1 MADTQTEE
9 QEVYYHGAFD
19 RARLK
24 TWAFWRNM
32 AIHFSLCGVVG
43 HWLEI
48 PWCIFCLYVF
58 GIYDPNSMV
67 WVNPFY
73 PFMVYGV
80 GAVVCVIFLTPLKD
94 RMLHKRKTKFG
105 AGLEFYVV
113 CVLAC
118 MAMEVGMGLLMN
130 QPDAAGVYPLWDNSR
145 LPFNILQQ
153 AWLPN
158 DLLLGACALI
168 YTWFAYPL
176 VERLMA
182 RPHPKVMDAL
192 ALVVVV
198 GFIALSVVQYTTYL

>member
-1 MADTQTEE
+1 
-9 QEVYYHGAFD
+9 
-19 RARLK
+19 
-24 TWAFWRNM
+24 M
-32 AIHFSLCGVVG
+32 AIHFSLCSVVG

-94 RMLHKRKTKFG
+94 RMLRKRKTKFG

-118 MAMEVGMGLLMN
+118 MVMEVGMGLLMN

-182 RPHPKVMDAL
+182 RPHPKVMDVL